1 MKLSGWQWFVVSS
14 LLLVATAPAETRPQ
28 YGGVL
33 RIATRLA
40 PSSLD
45 PTDATQSD
53 TIARRNVLR
62 LMFDTLVTLDD
73 RGRLQPALAIS
84 WRAEPGNQRWQFW
97 LRPGITFQDGS
108 LVTPEAVAASLRV
121 ANPNWTV
128 VAATDSVMIQTGA
141 ADADITSELTL
152 PRNAIVKRGPGG
164 AFVGAGAFRV
174 TSWQPG
180 KFIALATRE
189 DYWAGRAF
197 VDAIE
202 IELGKSQ
209 RDQLIELD
217 LDKIQIAEVAPDQT
231 RRLAEDG
238 RHVMNSAPIE
248 LMAVVFA
255 REPQSSDE
263 TKLRDVLALS
273 IDRASIRSG
282 VLQDTGEASGSILP
296 DWISGYAFLFPTNR
310 EITRAQEE
318 RSEIQRAPAL
328 TLGYDSDDGLARL
341 VAERLALNARDAGV
355 TVQTAPSNKT
365 EIRIARVTVA
375 SVNSS
380 VALTGSA
387 AALGLAAPTFH
398 GGSIDDVYQA
408 EIRLLRIKRV
418 IPLFQLPVAYAVSP
432 AVHNWNIGRD
442 GSWHLA
448 DVWVGKTP

>member
-1 MKLSGWQWFVVSS
+1 
-14 LLLVATAPAETRPQ
+14 
-28 YGGVL
+28 
-33 RIATRLA
+33 
-40 PSSLD
+40 
-45 PTDATQSD
+45 
-53 TIARRNVLR
+53 
-62 LMFDTLVTLDD
+62 
-73 RGRLQPALAIS
+73 
-84 WRAEPGNQRWQFW
+84 
-97 LRPGITFQDGS
+97 
-108 LVTPEAVAASLRV
+108 
-121 ANPNWTV
+121 
-128 VAATDSVMIQTGA
+128 
-141 ADADITSELTL
+141 
-152 PRNAIVKRGPGG
+152 
-164 AFVGAGAFRV
+164 
-174 TSWQPG
+174 
-180 KFIALATRE
+180 
-189 DYWAGRAF
+189 
-197 VDAIE
+197 
-202 IELGKSQ
+202 
-209 RDQLIELD
+209 
-217 LDKIQIAEVAPDQT
+217 
-231 RRLAEDG
+231 
-238 RHVMNSAPIE
+238 MNSAPIE

-387 AALGLAAPTFH
+387 AALGLAAPTFR